1 VTTQNPPEEPSPSA
15 SAETAELPL
24 GPAAR
29 PGNVGEVVEV
39 LRERVRS
46 GSVPGERD
54 DGLRIALGI
63 EGGGM
68 RGTVTA
74 GMAYALHE
82 LGMTSAFDAVYGASA
97 GAINGAW
104 LVSSRPEGLRGWTD
118 PSFPQALISWR
129 ALLRG
134 KPVVDVH
141 TLVEEVYVNKFPLD
155 FASVLASPVEY
166 HPLATDAVTG
176 RTADLRPLV
185 ADVPE
190 IRLALRASAALPF
203 LAGPPVTLRG
213 RRFYDAGVAEAIPFR
228 TPLEQGATHILVL
241 RSKAPAG
248 PVHDGTLGS
257 FVGLDA
263 SRLPP
268 PPRSVRLLT
277 RTTLR
282 RESPELRSAL
292 LSRAVRTAQDVA
304 RITELEASGRALAI
318 YGGRATPPISR
329 MTSDGRMLAAA
340 FEAGRAALHRV
351 FAPGTLRACQ
361 LLSR

>member
-1 VTTQNPPEEPSPSA
+1 VATH
-15 SAETAELPL
+15 ELLKVL
-24 GPAAR
+24 G
-29 PGNVGEVVEV
+29 
-39 LRERVRS
+39 ERARS
-46 GSVPGERD
+46 GSAPGKRD

-68 RGTVTA
+68 RGTITA

-82 LGMTSAFDAVYGASA
+82 LGLARAFDAVYGASA

-118 PSFPQALISWR
+118 PSFPQALISWG

-176 RTADLRPLV
+176 HTADLRPLV

-213 RRFYDAGVAEAIPFR
+213 RRFYDAGVAESIPFR
-228 TPLEQGATHILVL
+228 TPIEQGATHVLVL
-241 RSKAPAG
+241 RSKPSAG
-248 PVHDGTLGS
+248 LVHNGTPGG
-257 FVGLDA
+257 FMGLDA
-263 SRLPP
+263 TRLPP

-282 RESPELRSAL
+282 RESPELRAAL

-304 RITELEASGRALAI
+304 RITELEAAGQTFAI
-318 YGGRATPPISR
+318 
-329 MTSDGRMLAAA
+329 
-340 FEAGRAALHRV
+340 
-351 FAPGTLRACQ
+351 
-361 LLSR
+361 